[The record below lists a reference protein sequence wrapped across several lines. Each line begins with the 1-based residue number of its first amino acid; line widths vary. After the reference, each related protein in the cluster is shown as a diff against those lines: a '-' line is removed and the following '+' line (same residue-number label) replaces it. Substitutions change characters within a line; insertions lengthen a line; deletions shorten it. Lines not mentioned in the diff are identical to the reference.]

1 MRSVWLLILAL
12 LTVTLTAG
20 GCTDNPPPYGT
31 EQVKS
36 LTTKRRQ
43 VWAVA
48 PVLNLSG
55 ERGVDPLLQADLVYQ
70 QLQQVRGVTAI
81 PVNRVAEVY
90 VALRIDRIATPE
102 QAALVCD
109 LLGCDGLIVPSV
121 TIYDP
126 YNPPKFGA
134 TVNLFIKPGAFA
146 RGANVDPR
154 ELARRATPQQGDPIP
169 TGNGDVVQAVGMF
182 DATNGTVRER
192 LAAYASGRT
201 DPVGPLGQ
209 KEYSVKMERYC
220 GFAYSELIEQLI
232 ASPKLRGL

>member
-1 MRSVWLLILAL
+1 MRSILLLILTL
-12 LTVTLTAG
+12 VTAAFAAG
-20 GCTDNPPPYGT
+20 GCIEHDPLYGR

-36 LTTKRRQ
+36 LPTQRRQ

-55 ERGVDPLLQADLVYQ
+55 ENGVDPLLQADLVFQ
-70 QLQQVRGVTAI
+70 QLQQVRGVTAV

-90 VALRIDRIATPE
+90 VALHIDRIATPE

-109 LLGCDGLIVPSV
+109 LLGCDGLIVPTV

-126 YNPPKFGA
+126 YNPPKFGGS
-134 TVNLFIKPGAFA
+134 VQLFIKPGAFP
-146 RGANVDPR
+146 RTPNLDPR

-169 TGNGDVVQAVGMF
+169 TGNGDVVQVVGMF
-182 DATNGTVRER
+182 DAANGAVRDR
-192 LAAYASGRT
+192 LAAYAAGRN
-201 DPVGPLGQ
+201 DPVGPLGH
-209 KEYSVKMERYC
+209 KEYYVKMDRYC